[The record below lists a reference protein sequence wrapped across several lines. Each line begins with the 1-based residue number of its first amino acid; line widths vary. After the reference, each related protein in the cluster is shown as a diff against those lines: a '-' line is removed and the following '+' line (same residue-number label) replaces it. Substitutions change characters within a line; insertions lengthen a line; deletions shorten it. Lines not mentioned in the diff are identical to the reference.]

1 MIHEL
6 LGKGV
11 YRLRDGDNV
20 LKQTA
25 NAANLKRYHE
35 QVSPSSTGSPGSKK
49 RLRKRTRI
57 VDSSPSTP
65 GTPVATP
72 KVKLM
77 THTSSAVG
85 VQQRILDTSPE
96 SSPKVAV

>member
-35 QVSPSSTGSPGSKK
+35 QVSPSSSPGSKK
-49 RLRKRTRI
+49 RVRKRTRI

-72 KVKLM
+72 KAKLT
-77 THTSSAVG
+77 THTPSAVG
-85 VQQRILDTSPE
+85 VRQCILDTSAE